1 MTIIKKFEP
10 ETQKQSLPKGY
21 IALVSIF
28 LVILIVFEIWA
39 SNTVVS
45 FGGKFEKLSLLEKN
59 LKMENQILENEIA
72 KRSSLGVIAS
82 KSAELGFLK
91 GQSIQYIP

>member
-1 MTIIKKFEP
+1 MILASATLFI
-10 ETQKQSLPKGY
+10 
-21 IALVSIF
+21 LV
-28 LVILIVFEIWA
+28 VFEIWA

-45 FGGKFEKLSLLEKN
+45 FGGKFEKLSALEKN

-72 KRSSLGVIAS
+72 KKSSLGVIAS
-82 KSAELGFLK
+82 KSAELGFLR